1 VPHGAAGRR
10 GRSFDRQPEKEPR
23 MRIVAYMI
31 VLATGRLLGAGGRLV
46 PRAA

>member
-1 VPHGAAGRR
+1 
-10 GRSFDRQPEKEPR
+10 

-31 VLATGRLLGAGGRLV
+31 VLVTGRLLGAGGRLV